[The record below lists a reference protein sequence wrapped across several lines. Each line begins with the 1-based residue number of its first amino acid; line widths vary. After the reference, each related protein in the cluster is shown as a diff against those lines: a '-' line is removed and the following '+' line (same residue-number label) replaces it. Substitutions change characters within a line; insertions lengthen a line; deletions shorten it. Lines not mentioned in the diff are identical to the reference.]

1 MVTIFAP
8 SQVNV
13 PRLRDFACVIADVN
27 MEDVEKRYADG
38 ITGTR
43 IRNQFYYDLMRCK
56 PHYPGT
62 GNVAAPGFVRAGC
75 EAAFPWQKKGTAYSE
90 MAFTDEHHEAYES
103 SPMPEDDDVQEIMNL
118 LVENVVPE

>member
-75 EAAFPWQKKGTAYSE
+75 EAAFPWQKKKAPRTARWLLQ
-90 MAFTDEHHEAYES
+90 MRIVKHT
-103 SPMPEDDDVQEIMNL
+103 SPRRCPRTTMSKKS
-118 LVENVVPE
+118 